1 MLLSLTVFSQNV
13 TKNLT
18 TDSIIPLPK
27 SVAIEVVKDI
37 LRKDSLE
44 SEITVAKLNI
54 DLLQNSISNKD
65 SMITS
70 KDNIISIYKEKEK
83 NYTTV
88 ITLKDLQKK
97 NLEDLVA
104 KLNHDLKRQKL
115 KLFARTTF
123 GAIIIG
129 GLTYLI
135 LK

>member
-44 SEITVAKLNI
+44 SEIMVAKLNI
-54 DLLQNSISNKD
+54 DLLQNIISNKD